1 MSERVGLQYEFGPFL
16 LDPSEP
22 PLLRGGKRVHLPVKA
37 FETLVVLVE
46 NSGRLVGKDQL
57 FEQLWP
63 DTNVEKGNL
72 DVNISALRK
81 ALGDSGGGSQYIE
94 TVPRRGYRF
103 TGEVR
108 RVQAGDANGHTDA
121 INSLAVLPL
130 VNDTNDPSAEYLSD
144 GITES
149 IINTL
154 SQLPQL
160 RVMARSTAFRYKGSD
175 IPPREAGR
183 EMGVR
188 AVLSGRVLQVGDRLV
203 IRAELVDV
211 AGGWQLWGAQYDRRP
226 ADILAVQSEIARE
239 ISEGLRLKLS
249 GEEKERL
256 VKQHTESTE
265 AYRTYLKGRYY
276 WNKRTLEGLK
286 RGSEFFGQAI
296 AIDER
301 YALAYAGVADSFLL
315 LGSLEYGALH
325 PTAAMRRP
333 TGRDARLRDR
343 PRVGRGSRLAGLR
356 QGLRLGLGGS
366 RERVSPRHRA

>member
-1 MSERVGLQYEFGPFL
+1 MTERVRLHYEFGPFH
-16 LDPSEP
+16 LDPSQP
-22 PLLRGGKRVHLPVKA
+22 PLLRDGERVRLPAKA
-37 FETLVVLVE
+37 FKTLVVLVE
-46 NSGRLVGKDQL
+46 NSGRIVDKDQL
-57 FEQLWP
+57 FEQLWS

-72 DVNISALRK
+72 DVNISKLRK
-81 ALGDSGGGSQYIE
+81 ALGEAGDGCQYIE
-94 TVPRRGYRF
+94 TVPRSGYRF

-108 RVQAGDANGHTDA
+108 RVAEEGANGHGEA

-160 RVMARSTAFRYKGSD
+160 RVMARSTAFRYKGSE
-175 IPPREAGR
+175 IHAREAGR

-249 GEEKERL
+249 GEQKERL

-286 RGSEFFGQAI
+286 RGSEFFGQA
-296 AIDER
+296 
-301 YALAYAGVADSFLL
+301 
-315 LGSLEYGALH
+315 
-325 PTAAMRRP
+325 
-333 TGRDARLRDR
+333 
-343 PRVGRGSRLAGLR
+343 
-356 QGLRLGLGGS
+356 
-366 RERVSPRHRA
+366 